1 MIRFD
6 TSDPGQF
13 VEELRPV
20 TPPFSVVPTGAQFS
34 ARGRMLPRPGIGL
47 FIAELCDGNVVVDAL
62 QDTVS
67 VNIPLKS
74 GIDTRVGRSR
84 QDIAVGHAAVGMP
97 DEELDLRFRGQ
108 VPLFVANI
116 DADLLRSYTGGALPR
131 IPREISLA
139 SSEGAR
145 LFRILNIYWSEG
157 SRRGS
162 ALGSEVA
169 AEQMRQFIVES
180 LVSAVP
186 SGSARAVGRVEANR
200 IVSLAKAYIRDEISA
215 ALTVADIAEAAR
227 TSTRTLHR
235 VFLVGTGLTPM
246 AYVKR
251 ERLNAVRRC
260 LLSADPGE
268 ITVTQAARRHG
279 FSHPGRFSVVYR
291 EVFCESPS
299 ETLLH

>member
-1 MIRFD
+1 
-6 TSDPGQF
+6 
-13 VEELRPV
+13 
-20 TPPFSVVPTGAQFS
+20 
-34 ARGRMLPRPGIGL
+34 
-47 FIAELCDGNVVVDAL
+47 
-62 QDTVS
+62 
-67 VNIPLKS
+67 
-74 GIDTRVGRSR
+74 
-84 QDIAVGHAAVGMP
+84 
-97 DEELDLRFRGQ
+97 
-108 VPLFVANI
+108 
-116 DADLLRSYTGGALPR
+116 
-131 IPREISLA
+131 
-139 SSEGAR
+139 
-145 LFRILNIYWSEG
+145 
-157 SRRGS
+157 
-162 ALGSEVA
+162 
-169 AEQMRQFIVES
+169 MRQFIVES

-186 SGSARAVGRVEANR
+186 SGSARAAGRVEANR